1 MKFIKNRLA
10 LVPLLFLAGSS
21 LVNSRDFE
29 YTQAMRKE
37 TQTVAFLLE
46 NFHYSQ
52 KFINQSQA
60 EEFLEGFMEDL
71 DYNHVFLLK
80 KDRDELVNQYA
91 ARLERSLRR
100 GELDAAYAIYDRYEQ
115 RVLDR
120 IDWILKRLDNPF
132 DFSVDT
138 EYVVDREEL
147 PWPMSETDADELW
160 ENRLKY
166 EMLFDLL
173 ADVEGEDSDDPSDE
187 TEPAEGLEQTEVLD
201 QTNQDTDL
209 VEDAEGE
216 SEVEEDSEDGPDA
229 VEIVRKRYERL
240 KKNLMDLES
249 VDVQEIFLTTLTKM
263 FDPHSTF
270 LSSDTLEDF
279 SISMSLSLVGI
290 GAILV
295 QEEGYCTIRELIP
308 GGPAELDGRM
318 RPGDRIVFVAQEG
331 EGPVDVID
339 MKLRKIVKMIRGEKS
354 TTVYLTVI
362 PADAADPSIREVI
375 DIVRDEVKITAS
387 RADASVYQLPGAE
400 EPLPIGVIQLP
411 SFYGDLSINEG
422 DTPTSTTKDVEELI
436 GKLEKEGI
444 RGLILDLRRNGGGL
458 LTEAIDLTGLFIKT
472 GPVVQ
477 VRNNRGFIRRDW
489 DRDDKIAYNGPLI
502 VLVDRFS
509 ASASEIVAG
518 ALQYYD
524 RALIVGDKSTH
535 GKGTVQAV
543 FEIDRLASPSFFND
557 QPTGAAK
564 LTIQKFYLPNGKS
577 TQNKGVISD
586 IPLPS
591 INEFLPIGE
600 ADLDHAMPWDE
611 INPVNWTQRKSELS
625 LKFGPIDEP
634 LREQLTALSESRQN
648 NLNEF
653 TWLKETIEF
662 FKEKQDMKSY
672 SLNLEKRQSIR
683 ESDKSVREAFEERQ
697 EELEK
702 HFYPSEEIELSV
714 VEEGTPMD
722 ELSMNDPQ
730 SSPDNPNAEEL
741 DGLSDDSSLDIHLR
755 ESLRIL
761 SDWINAQDPTSADTA
776 ANLTKAK
783 NSQG

>member
-1 MKFIKNRLA
+1 MQNLISHA
-10 LVPLLFLAGSS
+10 LFL
-21 LVNSRDFE
+21 
-29 YTQAMRKE
+29 
-37 TQTVAFLLE
+37 
-46 NFHYSQ
+46 
-52 KFINQSQA
+52 I
-60 EEFLEGFMEDL
+60 
-71 DYNHVFLLK
+71 
-80 KDRDELVNQYA
+80 
-91 ARLERSLRR
+91 
-100 GELDAAYAIYDRYEQ
+100 
-115 RVLDR
+115 
-120 IDWILKRLDNPF
+120 
-132 DFSVDT
+132 
-138 EYVVDREEL
+138 
-147 PWPMSETDADELW
+147 
-160 ENRLKY
+160 
-166 EMLFDLL
+166 
-173 ADVEGEDSDDPSDE
+173 
-187 TEPAEGLEQTEVLD
+187 
-201 QTNQDTDL
+201 
-209 VEDAEGE
+209 
-216 SEVEEDSEDGPDA
+216 GP
-229 VEIVRKRYERL
+229 I
-240 KKNLMDLES
+240 
-249 VDVQEIFLTTLTKM
+249 
-263 FDPHSTF
+263 
-270 LSSDTLEDF
+270 
-279 SISMSLSLVGI
+279 
-290 GAILV
+290 
-295 QEEGYCTIRELIP
+295 
-308 GGPAELDGRM
+308 
-318 RPGDRIVFVAQEG
+318 
-331 EGPVDVID
+331 
-339 MKLRKIVKMIRGEKS
+339 
-354 TTVYLTVI
+354 
-362 PADAADPSIREVI
+362 
-375 DIVRDEVKITAS
+375 
-387 RADASVYQLPGAE
+387 
-400 EPLPIGVIQLP
+400 
-411 SFYGDLSINEG
+411 
-422 DTPTSTTKDVEELI
+422 
-436 GKLEKEGI
+436 
-444 RGLILDLRRNGGGL
+444 
-458 LTEAIDLTGLFIKT
+458 
-472 GPVVQ
+472 
-477 VRNNRGFIRRDW
+477 
-489 DRDDKIAYNGPLI
+489 I
-502 VLVDRFS
+502 VLLNGSS

-683 ESDKSVREAFEERQ
+683 ESDKSAREAFEERQ

-776 ANLTKAK
+776 ANLKIIKKFNETHQLPLNYQILSFSRLQRFGPKRNARAYQDPEGTESTCIQPAELYLLK
-783 NSQG
+783 DHGD

>member
-1 MKFIKNRLA
+1 MN
-10 LVPLLFLAGSS
+10 
-21 LVNSRDFE
+21 DE
-29 YTQAMRKE
+29 EKE
-37 TQTVAFLLE
+37 NA
-46 NFHYSQ
+46 
-52 KFINQSQA
+52 
-60 EEFLEGFMEDL
+60 
-71 DYNHVFLLK
+71 
-80 KDRDELVNQYA
+80 
-91 ARLERSLRR
+91 
-100 GELDAAYAIYDRYEQ
+100 
-115 RVLDR
+115 
-120 IDWILKRLDNPF
+120 
-132 DFSVDT
+132 VDT
-138 EYVVDREEL
+138 V
-147 PWPMSETDADELW
+147 T
-160 ENRLKY
+160 
-166 EMLFDLL
+166 
-173 ADVEGEDSDDPSDE
+173 
-187 TEPAEGLEQTEVLD
+187 
-201 QTNQDTDL
+201 
-209 VEDAEGE
+209 
-216 SEVEEDSEDGPDA
+216 
-229 VEIVRKRYERL
+229 KRYERL
-240 KKNLMDLES
+240 RKNLNDLEAA
-249 VDVQEIFLTTLTKM
+249 DVQEIFLTTMTQM

-318 RPGDRIVFVAQEG
+318 RAGDKIVFVAQEG
-331 EGPVDVID
+331 EEPVDVID

-362 PADAADPSIREVI
+362 PSDAADPSVREVI

-387 RADASVYQLPGAE
+387 RASASLVDVPLMGESTLPV
-400 EPLPIGVIQLP
+400 GVIQLP

-436 GKLEKEGI
+436 GKLQEEGI
-444 RGLILDLRRNGGGL
+444 HGLVLDLRYNGGGL

-489 DRDDKIAYNGPLI
+489 DRDEKIAYTGPLI
-502 VLVDRFS
+502 VLVNRNS

-564 LTIQKFYLPNGKS
+564 LTIQKFYLPNGQS

-586 IPLPS
+586 IALPS

-611 INPVNWTQRKSELS
+611 IKAVNWNAKGNAREL
-625 LKFGPIDEP
+625 LFDPIDEP
-634 LREQLTALSESRQN
+634 LRMHLTSLSEARQSQLEEFAF
-648 NLNEF
+648 LNES
-653 TWLKETIEF
+653 IDF
-662 FKEKQDMKSY
+662 FKEKQDIKSY
-672 SLNLEKRQSIR
+672 SLNLETRKQQKDDDKAFRDELEARQ
-683 ESDKSVREAFEERQ
+683 D
-697 EELEK
+697 ELEK
-702 HFYPSEEIELSV
+702 LIFESREITLNV

-722 ELSMNDPQ
+722 DLMSNDNAD
-730 SSPDNPNAEEL
+730 SNPDTPNSESETGL
-741 DGLSDDSSLDIHLR
+741 DEDESSLDIHLQ

-761 SDWINAQDPTSADTA
+761 TDWIITRDATIVDTA
-776 ANLTKAK
+776 SVQTTPSGFRKLTDPAIVSRSKTGGAET
-783 NSQG
+783 SQQ